1 MRTLTADDLGLLLSL
16 FAVLLLAFA
25 ANFHFSR
32 KAVHRHRKAAI
43 AFVVLTFVGELSTVV
58 ALMLTW
64 VALWSPAAWDRIDD
78 LLVFVPGTLS
88 ILCAVLLTVESVW
101 SRIVHILRA
110 ERDDALV
117 DTHPST
123 THFSGE

>member
-1 MRTLTADDLGLLLSL
+1 MTS
-16 FAVLLLAFA
+16 VY
-25 ANFHFSR
+25 FSR
-32 KAVHRHRKAAI
+32 KAVRRHRMAAI
-43 AFVVLTFVGELSTVV
+43 SFVVLTFVGELSTVV

-88 ILCAVLLTVESVW
+88 ILCAVLLTVESVG

-110 ERDDALV
+110 ERKDALV
-117 DTHPST
+117 AVRKRTGEANGHPGTSQP
-123 THFSGE
+123 SDGA

>member
-1 MRTLTADDLGLLLSL
+1 MRTLTADDIGLLLSL

-32 KAVHRHRKAAI
+32 KAVRRHRKAAI
-43 AFVVLTFVGELSTVV
+43 SFVILTFVGELSTVV

-88 ILCAVLLTVESVW
+88 ILCAVLLTIESVG

-110 ERDDALV
+110 EREDALV
-117 DTHPST
+117 DIR
-123 THFSGE
+123 E